1 MKKYFVF
8 LFMLCVLVIM
18 GKDEFIKKV
27 GNLDVFFLDVKI
39 VLEKKS
45 IFNWLE
51 CDLIYVIYEVYN
63 FFVIKKNII
72 IFF

>member
-39 VLEKKS
+39 VLEKNS

>member
-1 MKKYFVF
+1 MKKYFVI

>member
-1 MKKYFVF
+1 
-8 LFMLCVLVIM
+8 M

-27 GNLDVFFLDVKI
+27 GNLDVLLLDVKT

-51 CDLIYVIYEVYN
+51 CDPTYDIYQVHN
-63 FFVIKKNII
+63 SFVIKKNII